1 LTTIDS
7 NTTSGENSYHERN
20 VILKNGIFSKK
31 CCLEQGLMNSIA
43 FYIETFIDEWFCLCD
58 LMTVLLL
65 TAIGMLAISLII
77 VNKITQELPHG
88 VTRRRWYLLGVL
100 IMLFIGGYVSFFI
113 LKYGVSYTATEIL
126 VTAIMFFGAVFVLL
140 DCLLSYRTTQELKRI
155 YILEEE
161 NITDPLLGIFNR
173 RFLDRRL
180 QEEVLRAK
188 RHKLNLTLLMVDI
201 DNFKLVND
209 TWGHQVGDLVLQ
221 HLTQILVDDLRQ
233 TDILVRFGGEEFVVL
248 LPHTPEAEACKLAE
262 KLRSAVEKTP
272 LHKIPEL
279 RITISI
285 GSSSLLAGAD
295 SGYAL
300 LERADKA
307 MYWAKRE
314 GRNRVVSYVDCQHA
328 AYTGSHP

>member
-1 LTTIDS
+1 
-7 NTTSGENSYHERN
+7 
-20 VILKNGIFSKK
+20 
-31 CCLEQGLMNSIA
+31 MPSIA
-43 FYIETFIDEWFCLCD
+43 SYIETFIDDRFCMCD

-77 VNKITQELPHG
+77 VNKMTKELPQG
-88 VTRRRWYLLGVL
+88 LTRRRWYLLGVL
-100 IMLFIGGYVSFFI
+100 ILLFLCSYLSFFI
-113 LKYGVSYTATEIL
+113 LKYGVRYTAAEIL
-126 VTAIMFFGAVFVLL
+126 VTAILFFGAVFVLL

-155 YILEEE
+155 YVLEEE

-173 RFLDRRL
+173 RCLDRRL

-188 RHKLNLTLLMVDI
+188 RHKLDLTLLMVDI

-221 HLTQILVDDLRQ
+221 HLTQMLIDDLRQ
-233 TDILVRFGGEEFVVL
+233 TDILARFGGEEFVIL

-262 KLRSAVEKTP
+262 KLRSVVEKTP
-272 LHKIPEL
+272 LHRIPEL
-279 RITISI
+279 RMTISI
-285 GSSSLLAGAD
+285 GSSSLHSD
-295 SGYAL
+295 DDNGYSL

-314 GRNRVVSYVDCQHA
+314 GRNRVVSYAECEHA
-328 AYTGSHP
+328 ENTGSHP